1 MVEKFNKKYCDYL
14 LILWKYHDFLWSC
27 LAVVY
32 INLEGIVSFI
42 YSLLIVCSYGMFYF
56 RKFLNPVKN
65 FLLEKFIW
73 I

>member
-1 MVEKFNKKYCDYL
+1 MVEKFNKYCDCL
-14 LILWKYHDFLWSC
+14 STVKISWFSLILS
-27 LAVVY
+27 AVVY

-65 FLLEKFIW
+65 FLLEKFI
-73 I
+73 